1 MKDFKYYS
9 TIKSPY
15 FYRSDFTLTTWVS
28 GGKIFAT
35 KLGDGDILYADGSPY
50 PKDEIK
56 VLHAMKKVVEKDDA
70 GFAKAIKPYKDEQS
84 ALNNEFE
91 RDLFEDLGIT
101 DNPKKDLLFS
111 KAWDYGHSGGFS
123 DVYNH
128 ARELVD
134 LIV

>member
-1 MKDFKYYS
+1 MKNFEYYS

-15 FYRSDFTLTTWVS
+15 FNRGDFTLITWVS
-28 GGKIFAT
+28 GGKVFAS
-35 KLGDGDILYADGSPY
+35 KLGDGDIIYADGSLY

-56 VLHAMKKVVEKDDA
+56 VLHAMKKVMEKNDA
-70 GFAKAIKPYKDEQS
+70 GFAEAIKPYRDEKS
-84 ALNNEFE
+84 ALHDEFL

-111 KAWDYGHSGGFS
+111 KAWDYGHSGGYS

-128 ARELVD
+128 ACDLVD
-134 LIV
+134 LIL